1 MSVLRINYPHGPNT
15 WGLPRPLTQADAT
28 WVATNRIIR
37 RAYHA
42 DRQDPLR
49 KGMPT
54 MDAMRAA
61 ARRVVG
67 EKQA

>member
-1 MSVLRINYPHGPNT
+1 MSVLNIYYPDRPNT
-15 WGLPRPLTQADAT
+15 WGLPRPLSQADAI

-49 KGMPT
+49 RGMPT

-61 ARRVVG
+61 ALVVVAG
-67 EKQA
+67 RP